1 MAMDDIIRKIVE
13 VEKACSEDIEN
24 AALEYTKKID
34 TLKCEL
40 ENKRAQA
47 EAEILQSNK
56 KRYKSLVEDANEQVK
71 SELNEIHKETDLL
84 IQDRELCKAIKER
97 IVLIVLGT

>member
-13 VEKACSEDIEN
+13 VEKVCSEDLEN
-24 AALEYTKKID
+24 AALESRRKID
-34 TLKCEL
+34 TLKYEL

-47 EAEILQSNK
+47 EAEILESNK

-84 IQDRELCKAIKER
+84 IQDRELCEAIKER
-97 IVLIVLGT
+97 IVTIVLGT

>member
-1 MAMDDIIRKIVE
+1 MDDIIKKIVE

-24 AALEYTKKID
+24 AALESRGKID
-34 TLKCEL
+34 TLKYEL

-47 EAEILQSNK
+47 EAEILESNK

>member
-1 MAMDDIIRKIVE
+1 MDDLIRKIVE
-13 VEKACSEDIEN
+13 VEKVCSEDVEN
-24 AALEYTKKID
+24 AALEYRRKID
-34 TLKCEL
+34 TLKYEL

-47 EAEILQSNK
+47 EAEILESNK
-56 KRYKSLVEDANEQVK
+56 KRAKLVIEDANEQVK
-71 SELNEIHKETDLL
+71 AELKEIHKETDLL

>member
-1 MAMDDIIRKIVE
+1 MDDIIKKIVE
-13 VEKACSEDIEN
+13 VEKVCSEDIEN

-34 TLKCEL
+34 TLKYEL
-40 ENKRAQA
+40 ENKKAQA
-47 EAEILQSNK
+47 EAEILESNK
-56 KRYKSLVEDANEQVK
+56 KRYKSLVEDAHEQVK
-71 SELNEIHKETDLL
+71 AELKEIHKETDLL

>member
-1 MAMDDIIRKIVE
+1 MDDIIKKIVE
-13 VEKACSEDIEN
+13 VEKVCSEDIEN
-24 AALEYTKKID
+24 TTLEYRRKID
-34 TLKCEL
+34 TLKYEL
-40 ENKRAQA
+40 ENKKAQA
-47 EAEILQSNK
+47 EAEILESNK
-56 KRYKSLVEDANEQVK
+56 KRYKSLVEDANKQVK